1 MRLAQV
7 QLDVR
12 RGEELEPIARYGV
25 SAPGDASVFPLTHQG
40 ELVGRLTVSTLP
52 GESLTKRDTDL
63 LEDLGVHIAGLVH
76 GRRLAQDLDRSR
88 AALIRSR
95 VDERR
100 RLRRDLH
107 DGLGPELA
115 GVTFGLGAVRNLLRQ
130 DPDAAEALL
139 GHLEAQT
146 RDAVGQVR
154 GLVEG
159 LAPPD
164 LEATGLVEAIRAGGA
179 RIGFGTSLRCVLT
192 IETDDL
198 PVLPAAA
205 ELAAYRVAMEAL
217 ANIARHAAADTA
229 VVRLSVNEA
238 LHLEIDDDGVGMP
251 ADFVAGVGVTSM
263 RERALEVGGRLVI
276 ERRPDGGTT
285 VACVLPVT
293 GVDGD

>member
-1 MRLAQV
+1 M
-7 QLDVR
+7 
-12 RGEELEPIARYGV
+12 
-25 SAPGDASVFPLTHQG
+25 
-40 ELVGRLTVSTLP
+40 
-52 GESLTKRDTDL
+52 
-63 LEDLGVHIAGLVH
+63 HIAGLVH
-76 GRRLAQDLDRSR
+76 GRRLALDLDRSR
-88 AALIRSR
+88 TALISSR

-115 GVTFGLGAVRNLLRQ
+115 GVAFGLGAVRNLLRQ
-130 DPDAAEALL
+130 DPDAAETLL

-164 LEATGLVEAIRAGGA
+164 LEAAGLVEAIRAGGA
-179 RIGFGTSLRCVLT
+179 RIGLGTSLPCVLS
-192 IETDDL
+192 IETVDL
-198 PVLPAAA
+198 PVLPAVV

-217 ANIARHAAADTA
+217 ANVARHAAASMA
-229 VVRLSVNEA
+229 VVRLSVNEG

-251 ADFVAGVGVTSM
+251 SGFVAGVGVTSM
-263 RERALEVGGRLVI
+263 RERALEVGGRVVI

-285 VACVLPVT
+285 VACVLPLT
-293 GVDGD
+293 GVESA